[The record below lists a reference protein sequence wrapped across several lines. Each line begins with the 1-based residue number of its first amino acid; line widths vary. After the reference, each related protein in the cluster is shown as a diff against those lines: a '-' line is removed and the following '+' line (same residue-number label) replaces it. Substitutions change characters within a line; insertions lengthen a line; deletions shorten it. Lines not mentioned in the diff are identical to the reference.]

1 MSLQKNLKMAQD
13 IGEALHKMGADI
25 MERQQQYPGGIIS
38 PASVGPLL
46 LPPSVTLDPSQVR
59 AQFPIP
65 VSVPPS
71 QPYQESPAGAR
82 LQQQLT
88 PTGSA
93 VYAGIQGLSKFLNEW
108 QQRREAKERAEAAN
122 LAQNLMDAYWRN
134 QQNRALAIVDDKRNQ
149 KILKKVFPGWLTPVK
164 QQKQQKPPDAH
175 VQGFQEGVQQSA
187 AGAQGQA
194 QAQAPA
200 TIGPYYAPQALP
212 KEVLEQLQAQAELQ
226 AAQQD
231 PSRLLPISERE
242 ALEVETKL
250 AELGMDAAQQKEVFR
265 GSWEV
270 LRAGILANAALDRA
284 LKVENLRAEH
294 QKDLEEV
301 RQKNRKEI
309 KNLEFN
315 YDKELN
321 RLIAESK
328 SPRDLSIRI
337 LTSQIGNLRSIR
349 NNLISAWS
357 KLVAGGKGNTDEAK
371 ALEMQIDAVDR
382 AMEERNMKLD
392 DIRAGGPSGYGSYW
406 KYLGVNES
414 PEEEEEESEDEQ

>member
-1 MSLQKNLKMAQD
+1 
-13 IGEALHKMGADI
+13 
-25 MERQQQYPGGIIS
+25 
-38 PASVGPLL
+38 
-46 LPPSVTLDPSQVR
+46 
-59 AQFPIP
+59 
-65 VSVPPS
+65 
-71 QPYQESPAGAR
+71 
-82 LQQQLT
+82 
-88 PTGSA
+88 
-93 VYAGIQGLSKFLNEW
+93 
-108 QQRREAKERAEAAN
+108 
-122 LAQNLMDAYWRN
+122 
-134 QQNRALAIVDDKRNQ
+134 
-149 KILKKVFPGWLTPVK
+149 
-164 QQKQQKPPDAH
+164 
-175 VQGFQEGVQQSA
+175 
-187 AGAQGQA
+187 
-194 QAQAPA
+194 
-200 TIGPYYAPQALP
+200 LP
-212 KEVLEQLQAQAELQ
+212 KEVLEQLKAQAELQ

-270 LRAGILANAALDRA
+270 LKAGILADAALDRA

-294 QKDLEEV
+294 QQDLEEV

-321 RLIAESK
+321 RLITESK

-349 NNLISAWS
+349 NNLTSAWT
-357 KLVAGGKGNTDEAK
+357 KLVAAGKGNTDEAK
-371 ALEMQIDAVDR
+371 ALEMQIDAADR

-406 KYLGVNES
+406 KHLGVNES